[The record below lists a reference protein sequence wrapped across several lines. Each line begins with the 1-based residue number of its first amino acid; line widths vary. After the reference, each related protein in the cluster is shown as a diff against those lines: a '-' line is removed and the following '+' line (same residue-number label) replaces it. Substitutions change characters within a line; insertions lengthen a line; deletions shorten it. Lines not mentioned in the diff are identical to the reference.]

1 MRWSRVFAFS
11 LPHSENRTHVRPDVL
26 KNVDWHRSADTYE
39 LFLSDSTATDI
50 RLYRLEKNDET
61 IGWRYSPSVPFTTRP
76 LFRLLSADS
85 LVLEG
90 GGGARIEGV
99 EWDDCYKLLSD
110 QTRNWTT
117 VLRERTEGTIKPLQR
132 NGSAFES
139 SPPAITSVHAKT
151 RVGEGAFTVLGII
164 LGRPIASYNI

>member
-1 MRWSRVFAFS
+1 MPPREKRRNNRVTVFPLRSVYHATAFPTAKCR
-11 LPHSENRTHVRPDVL
+11 LA
-26 KNVDWHRSADTYE
+26 RSG
-39 LFLSDSTATDI
+39 
-50 RLYRLEKNDET
+50 
-61 IGWRYSPSVPFTTRP
+61 GW
-76 LFRLLSADS
+76 
-85 LVLEG
+85 
-90 GGGARIEGV
+90 GGARIEGV